1 MMKWSYK
8 YKKKSVSPTNIIN
21 DNNNSAA
28 VISTLLEEEEEEEE
42 KKDLTIQ
49 EKKVR

>member
-21 DNNNSAA
+21 DDDNSAA
-28 VISTLLEEEEEEEE
+28 VILTLLEEEEEE